1 VQCGN
6 RGGTA
11 LRLDASQENG
21 ATLAPQLLQERN
33 GVLQHESEVRVL
45 VQAFIVDQLDLD
57 QLNPWQVRVTNPAKG
72 HDRVHAR
79 GVRAAP

>member
-1 VQCGN
+1 M
-6 RGGTA
+6 
-11 LRLDASQENG
+11 QENG

-79 GVRAAP
+79 GSARSALIAPSHRFSSYG